1 MLGSD
6 KVSVQVHRAQ
16 NGFDGVCQNR
26 GAVLAAGLGLTFAQ
40 AQQLGQLELE
50 RNLVQRAFL
59 DEVGTH
65 ARQITFG
72 QLTQALEQKTGDGQT
87 QHRVSQKLQTLV
99 VVCREAAVRQR
110 TLQQGRILE
119 CVLQRLLQFLQ
130 GDWHLFGLVIKTV
143 NKVGRAY
150 QRNGTLIFKAH
161 HNPVIDLG
169 DLQILARDGGDVIN
183 LCSPVKH
190 CTHF

>member
-16 NGFDGVCQNR
+16 NGFDGVRQNR

-87 QHRVSQKLQTLV
+87 QHRVSQKLQKLRCVSARCSKAGFWNVYCSVCCSSCRVIGTYLV
-99 VVCREAAVRQR
+99 
-110 TLQQGRILE
+110 
-119 CVLQRLLQFLQ
+119 
-130 GDWHLFGLVIKTV
+130 W
-143 NKVGRAY
+143 
-150 QRNGTLIFKAH
+150 
-161 HNPVIDLG
+161 
-169 DLQILARDGGDVIN
+169 
-183 LCSPVKH
+183 
-190 CTHF
+190 